1 MQQEIESLKEQ
12 VSKITEEKTMA
23 IAETKQQ
30 NHKTILEKDNEVT
43 KVLHRLILNYVN
55 CVYILSNWKIQFRL

>member
-1 MQQEIESLKEQ
+1 MQKEIESLKEQ

-55 CVYILSNWKIQFRL
+55 CVYILFI